1 MDETAMNETPL
12 NDSLPPTSRRLVR
25 SVDDRIV
32 AGVCGGL
39 ARYLNRD
46 PTLVRVIFG
55 FLLLPGGAPGL
66 VPYLIL
72 WAVTPDQDGRRQ
84 SLPVVGLLLFLGLPA
99 LCVFCWLGMILLGMS
114 GVVVGGMMGH

>member
-1 MDETAMNETPL
+1 MNDISPL
-12 NDSLPPTSRRLVR
+12 SPRRLTR

-39 ARYLNRD
+39 ARYFDLD
-46 PTLVRVIFG
+46 PTIIRVVFG

-72 WAVTPDQDGRRQ
+72 WAVTPDDEGRRA
-84 SLPVVGLLLFLGLPA
+84 SLPLVALLLFLGLPA
-99 LCVFCWLGMILLGMS
+99 LCVLCAIGTMVLGMGTAAL
-114 GVVVGGMMGH
+114 GGMMGR